1 MKVGKWFALV
11 LAAVCTAACILVGC
25 GTNPMLAIYDN
36 DTKIASES
44 NTYSLKNIEQVHSD
58 LHFTASVEKM
68 EGMDTVWVFDAEED
82 TVVDI
87 TYQLNVSSGK
97 AKLVLIDPEKEVS
110 VIVECDSKMEEPVQ
124 ETLDIRKGNNRI
136 KIVAGENTQF
146 DIDFTISHGGGL
158 KELG

>member
-11 LAAVCTAACILVGC
+11 LAAVCTAACILAGC

-36 DTKIASES
+36 DAKIASNT
-44 NTYSLKNIEQVHSD
+44 NTYSLTNVEQVHSD
-58 LHFTASVEKM
+58 LHFTASVGKM

-82 TVVDI
+82 TAVDI

-124 ETLDIRKGNNRI
+124 ETLDIRKLPVYF
-136 KIVAGENTQF
+136 K
-146 DIDFTISHGGGL
+146 
-158 KELG
+158 

>member
-11 LAAVCTAACILVGC
+11 LAAVCTAACILAGC

-36 DTKIASES
+36 DAKIASNT
-44 NTYSLKNIEQVHSD
+44 NTYSLTNVEQVHSD
-58 LHFTASVEKM
+58 LHFTASVGKM

-82 TVVDI
+82 TAVDI

-97 AKLVLIDPEKEVS
+97 AKLVLIDSEKEVS

-146 DIDFTISHGGGL
+146 DIDFTISQGGGL

>member
-11 LAAVCTAACILVGC
+11 LAAVCTAACILAGC

-36 DTKIASES
+36 DAKIASNT
-44 NTYSLKNIEQVHSD
+44 NTYSLTNVEQVHSD
-58 LHFTASVEKM
+58 LHFTASVGKM

-82 TVVDI
+82 TAVDI

-146 DIDFTISHGGGL
+146 DIDFTISQGGGL

>member
-11 LAAVCTAACILVGC
+11 LAAVCTAACILAGC
-25 GTNPMLAIYDN
+25 GTNPMLAIYNN
-36 DTKIASES
+36 DAKIASNT
-44 NTYSLKNIEQVHSD
+44 NTYSLTNVEQVHSD
-58 LHFTASVEKM
+58 LHFTASIGKM

-82 TVVDI
+82 TAVDI

-97 AKLVLIDPEKEVS
+97 AKLVLINPEKEVS

-146 DIDFTISHGGGL
+146 DIDFTISQGGGL